1 LAAGGR
7 SQTDVPPHRDGCVCS
22 LAVAAH
28 RKMYETDDMILR
40 LGRMGAIWRGEG
52 GLYAPDYIDRANSV
66 IMGRK
71 LLPNEVRIDVA
82 GKSSEQVLQEA
93 VGIIDRFESLR
104 DYSYELDDER
114 NYLSWVRSRGLY

>member
-1 LAAGGR
+1 
-7 SQTDVPPHRDGCVCS
+7 
-22 LAVAAH
+22 
-28 RKMYETDDMILR
+28 MYETDDMILR